1 MGRLKNLSRR
11 FRGGPDFNLS
21 RDITVVLEETQLT
34 LSLPVSNVE
43 AVEVPLNINFTYR
56 QPGWFENNA
65 EHKRQH
71 HRVHVISEIWYYL
84 AKGLT
89 ALFSELGM
97 LSLSIVIKRIS
108 SEKNINEMELDSL
121 GNYTRVQ

>member
-21 RDITVVLEETQLT
+21 QEVTVVLEETQLT
-34 LSLPVSNVE
+34 LNLPASNVE
-43 AVEVPLNINFTYR
+43 AAEVPRNINFPYR
-56 QPGWFENNA
+56 QHGWFENYVKQN
-65 EHKRQH
+65 RQH
-71 HRVHVISEIWYYL
+71 YYVHIVTRCWCYVPMGIS
-84 AKGLT
+84 